1 MESLSSWLKNQR
13 WNFIHLKIHRT
24 KRAFLRSL
32 YSLCLA
38 LNRLG
43 IHPINISNQWWV
55 RFGSCLNGTR
65 IGPNHLSGYC
75 SLVLFLQSN
84 GVRHRFLKRIN
95 SFDCM
100 IDFPEKHWRAC
111 KRGALPNWAIALVF
125 VIPILSYYVDNF
137 LSRWILHDPTSYLF
151 DLFDWYCLEVIL
163 HL

>member
-1 MESLSSWLKNQR
+1 MVPCALIHYWYRSTSKVFQRREGLSWRRSASGLDQPKLNGVSIILIKIKNQT
-13 WNFIHLKIHRT
+13 WNFIHLKIHKT

-75 SLVLFLQSN
+75 SLVLFLQIN

-111 KRGALPNWAIALVF
+111 KRGALPTEL
-125 VIPILSYYVDNF
+125 
-137 LSRWILHDPTSYLF
+137 
-151 DLFDWYCLEVIL
+151 
-163 HL
+163 